1 MSSRSSGHAKG
12 LVGYKKVGGGAA
24 HFSAH
29 FELDAVAP
37 NLCPGGMS
45 PLPLGSQPWAGHS
58 VLISLLG
65 PVVTAKWWGAKR
77 IDYALYCPEVLTAFP
92 TVALP
97 HLFHASYWESTD
109 VVAFILR
116 QVLHPLPGPC
126 LQGPSGGSSP
136 SMSGEEAY
144 SAGIG
149 KALEHSTRCVCVC
162 GGVTQPESGFLK
174 EHWLLTNGM
183 VLSRELNRN
192 YIGEWIDLST

>member
-1 MSSRSSGHAKG
+1 MSQRSSGQAKG
-12 LVGYKKVGGGAA
+12 LVGYEKVGEGAA
-24 HFSAH
+24 HFLAH
-29 FELDAVAP
+29 FELDALAP
-37 NLCPGGMS
+37 NLCPGSMS
-45 PLPLGSQPWAGHS
+45 ILPLGSQPWAGHS

-65 PVVTAKWWGAKR
+65 PAVTAKWWGAKR

-136 SMSGEEAY
+136 SMSGEDAY
-144 SAGIG
+144 SVGIG
-149 KALEHSTRCVCVC
+149 KALEHSAKW
-162 GGVTQPESGFLK
+162 GVTQPDSGFLK
-174 EHWLLTNGM
+174 EHWLLINGM

-192 YIGEWIDLST
+192 YIGECIHLSTWRLE